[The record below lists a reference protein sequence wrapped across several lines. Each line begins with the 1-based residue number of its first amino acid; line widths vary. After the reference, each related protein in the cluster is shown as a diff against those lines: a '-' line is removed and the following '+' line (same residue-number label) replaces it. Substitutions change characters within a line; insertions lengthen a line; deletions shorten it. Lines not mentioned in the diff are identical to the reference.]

1 MIYFCFFFLE
11 KDEHA
16 FHFNSLLH
24 HLRSENF
31 LSKYFSLNSLECS
44 LSFPYFSNYSSCKF
58 EIACFPA
65 NSYLLLS
72 TLINSSCH
80 ILCIFVLIYI
90 NVNAAISKM
99 GSRLTF
105 QLLFNLPIHE
115 FGEHGGVWH
124 VCGCWCTHI
133 CSKGEI
139 FTNWYSSRS
148 GNWNFLRRGDVWTQC
163 AMNEEK

>member
-115 FGEHGGVWH
+115 FGEHGGIYMCVG
-124 VCGCWCTHI
+124 VDVHI
-133 CSKGEI
+133 FALKAKYLQIDIPAGLVTGI
-139 FTNWYSSRS
+139 FCVEVTCEHNA
-148 GNWNFLRRGDVWTQC
+148 Q
-163 AMNEEK
+163 